1 MPNTP
6 GLVRSIGRWSLAAL
20 VLNGIIGSGVFAL
33 PGTVAARL
41 GWLSLVA
48 WLGALIVAVA
58 IVLCFAEVSSR
69 FREAGGIYLYAQAAF
84 GRLIGLQMAWMAF
97 LVRVL
102 SAAVQINLLNVYLA
116 EFWPPAATRGG
127 SLLVSTVLVGVLAVI
142 NIRGVATG
150 AGTSNVFAVAKLL
163 PLLIFSALGVLWFF
177 AGKTVPAPVPTV
189 TSVGGWLQV
198 LLLLMFAFGGFEA
211 ALLPLGEAK
220 NPQRDAPFALLF
232 GLGAVTVVYLL
243 VQVTVLATLPDPGAS
258 DRPLAASA
266 RVLFGGAGAAF
277 MTVAALTSV
286 YGWLAGGMLNV
297 PRLTMALADRGD
309 LPSLFG
315 RIHPTYH
322 TPWVSILA
330 YAVLVWLLAMQ
341 GDLLQNISLS
351 TVSRMFTYGLVC
363 ASLPVFRRWDT
374 RQPGRAAPALFRNPL
389 GGLSAAVG
397 VLVSA
402 VLVVRMTGREA
413 LALGVTMLLALGHW
427 VIVTRSSRVTGSQ

>member
-20 VLNGIIGSGVFAL
+20 VLNGIIGSAVFAL

-41 GWLSLVA
+41 GWLSLVG
-48 WLGALIVAVA
+48 WLVALIVAVA

-84 GRLIGLQMAWMAF
+84 GRFVGLQMAWMAF

-163 PLLIFSALGVLWFF
+163 PLLIFSALGVLWVF
-177 AGKTVPAPVPTV
+177 AGKTVAAPVPTV

-220 NPQRDAPFALLF
+220 NPRRDAPFALLF
-232 GLGAVTVVYLL
+232 GLGAVTIVYVL
-243 VQVTVLATLPDPGAS
+243 VQVTVLATLPDPGGS
-258 DRPLAASA
+258 ERPLAASA
-266 RVLFGGAGAAF
+266 RVLFGPAGAAF

-297 PRLTMALADRGD
+297 PRLTMAMADRGD

-315 RIHPTYH
+315 RIHPTFR
-322 TPWVSILA
+322 TPWVSILVFA
-330 YAVLVWLLAMQ
+330 LLVWLLSMQ
-341 GDLLQNISLS
+341 GDLLQNISLA

-363 ASLPVFRRWDT
+363 AALPVFRRWDA
-374 RQPGRAAPALFRNPL
+374 RQPGRAAPALFQIPL
-389 GGLSAAVG
+389 GGLSAAIG
-397 VLVSA
+397 VLVSV
-402 VLVVRMTGREA
+402 VLVLRMTGREA

-427 VIVTRSSRVTGSQ
+427 VIVTRPARVAGGQ